1 MSEEADKP
9 KDVTLVVKCLVK
21 GYHACDFTIE
31 VGEEFVAKKK
41 RGERGN
47 VFKVTNQRGQL
58 GHLQAE
64 LVSPLWPLNAEI
76 NV

>member
-21 GYHACDFTIE
+21 GYHACDFTVE

-41 RGERGN
+41 LISKLFSCCCL
-47 VFKVTNQRGQL
+47 FKYIFL
-58 GHLQAE
+58 W
-64 LVSPLWPLNAEI
+64 LV
-76 NV
+76 

>member
-47 VFKVTNQRGQL
+47 AFKVTNQRGQL